1 MGSKGNV
8 PEVSVLMS
16 TCGGRDGE
24 GLARAVG
31 SVLGQTLSGL
41 ELVLCW
47 DGPGEPPEALQETA
61 RKDERVRLARTGEK
75 KGLAAAL
82 NLCISLSRGRYLARM
97 DDDDVS
103 SPERL
108 ERQAAYLEAH
118 PEVWYVGSCAA
129 VYGPEGVWG
138 HRLVPERPGKKDF
151 LKCSPYIHP
160 SVMFRRAVFE
170 GGRGYRTDTRRGE
183 DYELF
188 LRLAAEGFVG
198 HNLQEEL
205 VACLEDGAS
214 YRRRSLGSRLDEAAI
229 RWQGFA
235 RLGVLL
241 PWGWLCAA
249 RPLAAACVPP
259 PLILGTKKLY
269 HRCRQGEWSLLEKG
283 TVPGRSIN
291 GS

>member
-1 MGSKGNV
+1 MV
-8 PEVSVLMS
+8 AEEDAPEVSVLMS
-16 TCGGRDGE
+16 TCGGRDAE
-24 GLARAVG
+24 GLTRAVG
-31 SVLGQTLSGL
+31 SVLGQTLTSL

-47 DGPGEPPEALQETA
+47 DGPGEPPGAVLEAAQGD
-61 RKDERVRLARTGEK
+61 KRVRLARTQERE
-75 KGLAAAL
+75 GLAGAL
-82 NLCISLSRGRYLARM
+82 NLCIGLARGKYLARM

-103 SPERL
+103 SPVRL
-108 ERQAAYLEAH
+108 ERQAACLDAH

-129 VYGPEGVWG
+129 VFGPEGVWG
-138 HRLVPERPGKKDF
+138 HRRVPERPGKKDF

-170 GGRGYRTDTRRGE
+170 NGRGYKTGTRRGE

-188 LRLAAEGFVG
+188 LRLAAEGLSG
-198 HNLQEEL
+198 YNLQEEL
-205 VACLEDGAS
+205 VACREDESS
-214 YRRRSLGSRLDEAAI
+214 YRRRSPGSRLDEAAI

-259 PLILGTKKLY
+259 PLVLGAKKLY
-269 HRCRQGEWSLLEKG
+269 HRYRLGEWKALEKI
-283 TVPGRSIN
+283 TTPG
-291 GS
+291 GEP